1 MSKHSA
7 QKGINKMLTQVKR
20 TLSHKLLARVP
31 AAIVPHRR
39 SQGASEQAHGHV
51 APERIRCITMDVT
64 GTILRFNG
72 HPGKW
77 WVTPQDSSFLICSHT
92 S

>member
-1 MSKHSA
+1 
-7 QKGINKMLTQVKR
+7 MLTQVKR

-31 AAIVPHRR
+31 AAIVAHRR

-64 GTILRFNG
+64 GTIVRFNG

-77 WVTPQDSSFLICSHT
+77 
-92 S
+92 